1 MDTFIRNQS
10 NSEKRNLSFQ
20 ILSWEACDEEVENLD
35 SDNEGLPDIRYHIY
49 SFGVDENGESV
60 CVRFEGYKPYFFAL
74 IPDKLQKT
82 FDNFKKNEVERFIRN
97 KLFRNRDDLESV
109 SIVLRKKYKGFTNET
124 QYKFLRFVCKNLN
137 TFNRI
142 KYILN
147 PKDKNKLPKI
157 SSVLQNESIKFEL
170 YESNI
175 EPYLR
180 FTHKMEIQMANWV
193 TVKNIT
199 QDNEMSRCQ
208 HSYIANYSS
217 VKKLDKQETC
227 NLTLGSWDIEAFSYS
242 SRYQGAN
249 EMPNP
254 DRETDIITQIGTS
267 VYKFSTK
274 EFLKHVVTI
283 KSPVDNDCDPVDGVY
298 IETYDSEKELII
310 GWVKFIMKTDPDILV
325 QYNGYDFDWKYVCA
339 RAKVLGIEYILENLS
354 RIESKPAHL
363 HEDQLNTSA
372 YGDNTM
378 KYLKIYGVTQFDLMF
393 IIKKEHKLE
402 SYKLNAVAEH
412 FTGDKKDDLS
422 PSDLFN
428 YNTSTKDKIA
438 LVVKYCAQDTWLLID
453 LILKLR
459 IVTNMIGM
467 SNITMVPMQYI
478 ELRGQQIRV
487 HTQIAYETKQEGF
500 LIPAVDYKPKDT
512 EDTEEKFIGATV
524 LEANPGAHFEPIA
537 GLDFASLYPSI
548 MIAHNYD
555 YATIVEDPEFD
566 NLDGIEYEDIVW
578 EEDTGEKLTIVSSD
592 GKEVEIDVK
601 KHIKVRYVQNKKG
614 IMPKILERLWKERKT
629 IRKQMKTLSPDD
641 PLYAVLNGVQLAI
654 KVSMNSIYGFTG
666 ARYGRLPNKKIAASV
681 TAKGRQMIAHSKKC
695 AEEWYNCEVVYGDT
709 DSIYVKFKSDLK
721 GQDHMNWIFK
731 VAPECAERISAT
743 FKKPIEL
750 EFEKVMYPFILYSK
764 KRYASLFWTNPIKFD
779 YIDYKGIQVVR
790 RDNCTFVRENSKQ
803 IFEYIFLNDKVLN
816 YNFETVDELIETSKE
831 FARSKIRKLV
841 NAEVPMKELM
851 LSKSLRAGYA
861 FDRKVICNGCS
872 KIYYE
877 LNVVGKKELDITVIH
892 KLVNK
897 SKPHVEEFLES
908 EHECPYCKKTNTFS
922 RCPANI
928 PHVALARKREK
939 RDRMDRVASGDRVP
953 YLFVTYESSKQFEK
967 VEDPAYVIK
976 NAIPIDYIYYF
987 EHQFKSAI
995 ETIFEPMMDD
1005 VSELW
1010 KDIIPEKVKKV
1021 RKKKTV

>member
-1 MDTFIRNQS
+1 MDAFIRKQYTT
-10 NSEKRNLSFQ
+10 EKKHLTYQ
-20 ILSWEACDEEVENLD
+20 VLSWEACDEEVENFD
-35 SDNEGLPDIRYHIY
+35 SDNEELPDIQYHIY
-49 SFGVDENGESV
+49 SFGVNELGESV
-60 CVRFEGYKPYFFAL
+60 CVRFDGYKPYFFAY
-74 IPDKLQKT
+74 IPDCLQKSFT
-82 FDNFKKNEVERFIRN
+82 DFHRKEVERFIRN
-97 KLFRNRDDLESV
+97 KLFKNRDDLESV
-109 SIVLRKKYKGFTNET
+109 SLVNRKKYKGFTNEK
-124 QYKFLRFVCKNLN
+124 QFKFLRFVCKNLN

-147 PKDKNKLPKI
+147 PRDKSKMPRI
-157 SSVLQNESIKFEL
+157 SSVLQGDTIKFEL

-180 FTHKMEIQMANWV
+180 FTHKMEIQMANWLS
-193 TVKNIT
+193 VKHIT

-208 HSYIANYSS
+208 HSYIANYAA
-217 VKKLDKQETC
+217 VQKLDIQETC
-227 NLTLGSWDIEAFSYS
+227 NLTLGAWDIEAFSYA
-242 SRYQGAN
+242 SRYTGIN
-249 EMPNP
+249 EFPDPTKPN
-254 DRETDIITQIGTS
+254 DIITQIGTS
-267 VYKFSTK
+267 LYKFSTK
-274 EFLKHVVTI
+274 ESFKHVVTI
-283 KSPVDNDCDPVDGVY
+283 KSPIDNDCDPVDGIH

-310 GWVKFIMKTDPDILV
+310 GWVKFINSVDPDILI

-339 RAKVLGIEYILENLS
+339 RAKVLGIEYALENLS
-354 RIESKPAHL
+354 RIESKPAYL

-378 KYLKIYGVTQFDLMF
+378 KYVKMYGVTQFDLMF

-422 PSDLFN
+422 PADLFN
-428 YNTSTKDKIA
+428 YNTSTKDKLA
-438 LVVKYCAQDTWLLID
+438 LVVKYCAQDTWLLIE
-453 LILKLR
+453 LTLKLR
-459 IVTNMIGM
+459 IITNVIGM
-467 SNITMVPMQYI
+467 ANITMVPMQYI

-487 HTQIAYETKQEGF
+487 HTQIAYETKQEGY
-500 LIPAVDYKPKDT
+500 LIPAAEYKPKTDISD
-512 EDTEEKFIGATV
+512 EEEEKFTGATV
-524 LEANPGAHFEPIA
+524 LEATPGAHFEPIA

-566 NLDGIEYEDIVW
+566 NLPGVEYFDMDW
-578 EEDTGEKLTIVSSD
+578 EEDDIDSD
-592 GKEVEIDVK
+592 GNEIKRPVN
-601 KHIKVRYVQNKKG
+601 VRFVQNRTG
-614 IMPKILERLWKERKT
+614 IMPKILDRLWKERKA

-641 PLYAVLNGVQLAI
+641 NLYAVLNGVQLAI

-666 ARYGRLPNKKIAASV
+666 ARYGRLPNKKIAAAV
-681 TAKGRQMIAHSKKC
+681 TACGRGMIAHSKKC

-721 GQDHMNWIFK
+721 GQDHMDWIFK
-731 VAPECAERISAT
+731 IAPECADRISAT

-764 KRYASLFWTNPIKFD
+764 KRYASLFWTNPAKYD

-790 RDNCTFVRENSKQ
+790 RDNCIYVRENSKQ
-803 IFEYIFLNDKVLN
+803 IFEYIFLNNKVLN

-861 FDRKVICNGCS
+861 FDRKVICNGCT
-872 KIYYE
+872 KTYYN
-877 LNVVGKKELDITVIH
+877 LNVVGKKEMDITVLH

-897 SKPHVEEFLES
+897 KNNHVDEFLES
-908 EHECPYCKKTNTFS
+908 EHMCPSCNKMNTFS

-928 PHVALARKREK
+928 PHVALARKREE
-939 RDRMDRVASGDRVP
+939 RDKMDKVASGDRVP
-953 YLFVTYESSKQFEK
+953 YLFVTYDGSRQFEK
-967 VEDPAYVIK
+967 VEDPAYVMK

-995 ETIFEPMMDD
+995 ETIFDPMMDD

-1010 KDIIPEKVKKV
+1010 KDLIPQKVKKA
-1021 RKKKTV
+1021 RTKKIT